1 MKDVRNSAK
10 NAVFLYLHFRYHGDS
25 SSRSRAYRHKPQLTI
40 ALEGRRDFSPEKRES
55 FLAYTPRAIASARP
69 RARVHPTHV
78 DIGLSRQAQTQV
90 TTFDSFKKPSFYV
103 VNGNMRLSPRLR
115 CSTKKFRIR

>member
-1 MKDVRNSAK
+1 MAAGREKSLALFIVTDKTCVAKKGKMKDVQNSAK
-10 NAVFLYLHFRYHGDS
+10 NYLFLYLHFRYHGDS

-90 TTFDSFKKPSFYV
+90 TTFDSF
-103 VNGNMRLSPRLR
+103 
-115 CSTKKFRIR
+115 

>member
-1 MKDVRNSAK
+1 MCSKERENERCSK
-10 NAVFLYLHFRYHGDS
+10 LGKKLLIFILYLHFRYHGDS

-90 TTFDSFKKPSFYV
+90 ITRRTDNSRFNRKTLFF
-103 VNGNMRLSPRLR
+103 
-115 CSTKKFRIR
+115 I